1 MSASTLSSDSY
12 ALLATLQL
20 QRVASTRLLQ
30 EQLAIGHALIDKLTR
45 LQDAGLVRLRGEQ
58 QWSLTAE
65 GTLALILGVRAGL
78 CPAPD
83 WAEAI
88 NATTAGRRPF
98 KTPLIAPISPY
109 FASSFANAIIII
121 SEGVTKPAVAAT
133 APPIPATF
141 VPTKVAALIP
151 IGPGVICEI
160 ATTSIN
166 SLNDIQ

>member
-20 QRVASTRLLQ
+20 QRVASTHLLQ
-30 EQLAIGHALIDKLTR
+30 DQLAMGHALIDKLTP

-83 WAEAI
+83 WSRVPSLTGQDLTHAVVRELCRGK
-88 NATTAGRRPF
+88 AGEIPTYFSASDLLDLARCPGR
-98 KTPLIAPISPY
+98 SPV
-109 FASSFANAIIII
+109 A
-121 SEGVTKPAVAAT
+121 GGLQPRLAAT
-133 APPIPATF
+133 AAGALLAATLARC
-141 VPTKVAALIP
+141 PL
-151 IGPGVICEI
+151 
-160 ATTSIN
+160 
-166 SLNDIQ
+166 